1 MTSPATLPTTPAEL
15 AALYAYPAAPSR
27 ACLVRANMV
36 SSLDGASA
44 LHDTSTA
51 LGSAGDKAVFDALR
65 GLADVV
71 LVAAGTVAAE
81 QYGPAQPNA
90 DFAAHRE
97 ACGQQPAPVIAVVTG
112 RLSLDPESPVA
123 RAPGT
128 LVITCAAAPE
138 DRRRALVAAGA
149 DVINCGADSVD
160 LAAALR
166 ILADRG
172 LWRVLCE
179 GGPSLL
185 GSMVA
190 NDLLD
195 EICLTYSP
203 RLVGGESGRIVAS
216 SVENDGPPMQP
227 VHVLSDDEGYLY
239 TRWRR
244 STGEGGVMR
253 R

>member
-1 MTSPATLPTTPAEL
+1 MTSPATLPTAPADL
-15 AALYAYPAAPSR
+15 ADLYAYPADPPR
-27 ACLVRANMV
+27 GCLVRANMV

-44 LHDTSTA
+44 MHGTSTA
-51 LGSAGDKAVFDALR
+51 LGSTGDKAVFDALR

-90 DFAAHRE
+90 DFAAHRQ
-97 ACGQQPAPVIAVVTG
+97 ARGQRPAPILAVVTA
-112 RLSLDPESPVA
+112 RASLDPESPVA

-128 LVITCAAAPE
+128 LVITCAAAAE
-138 DRRRALVAAGA
+138 SRRRALATAGV
-149 DVINCGADSVD
+149 DVIVCGADAVNLPD
-160 LAAALR
+160 ALR
-166 ILADRG
+166 VLAERG

-190 NDLLD
+190 ADLVD
-195 EICLTYSP
+195 ELCLTLSP
-203 RLVGGESGRIVAS
+203 RLVGGAGGRVVS
-216 SVENDGPPMQP
+216 SLIENDGPPMRP
-227 VHVLSDDEGYLY
+227 VHVLGDDEGYLY

-244 STGEGGVMR
+244 STPRVG
-253 R
+253 

>member
-1 MTSPATLPTTPAEL
+1 MSSPAALPTAPAEL
-15 AALYAYPAAPSR
+15 AALYAYPTDPPGG
-27 ACLVRANMV
+27 CLVRANMV

-44 LHDTSTA
+44 LHGTSTA

-81 QYGPAQPNA
+81 QYGAAQPNV
-90 DFAAHRE
+90 DYAAHR
-97 ACGQQPAPVIAVVTG
+97 AAAGQQPAPVLAVVTG
-112 RLSLDPESPVA
+112 RLSLDPQSAVA
-123 RAPGT
+123 RAAGT
-128 LVITCAAAPE
+128 LILTCASAPA
-138 DRRRALVAAGA
+138 DRRRALSAAGA
-149 DVINCGADSVD
+149 DVIDCGTDSVD
-160 LAAALR
+160 LGAALR
-166 ILADRG
+166 VLAERG

-190 NDLLD
+190 AQLLD

-203 RLVGGESGRIVAS
+203 RLVGGQGGRILHSA
-216 SVENDGPPMQP
+216 VENDGPPMAP
-227 VHVLSDDEGYLY
+227 VHVLGDDDGFLY

-244 STGEGGVMR
+244 R
-253 R
+253 

>member
-1 MTSPATLPTTPAEL
+1 
-15 AALYAYPAAPSR
+15 
-27 ACLVRANMV
+27 MV

-44 LHDTSTA
+44 LHGTSTA

-90 DFAAHRE
+90 DYAAHR
-97 ACGQQPAPVIAVVTG
+97 AAAGQRPAPVLAVVTG
-112 RLSLDPESPVA
+112 RLSLDPQSPVA
-123 RAPGT
+123 RAAGT
-128 LVITCAAAPE
+128 LILTCAAAPA
-138 DRRRALVAAGA
+138 DRRRALSAAGA
-149 DVINCGADSVD
+149 DVIDCGTDSVD
-160 LAAALR
+160 LGAALR
-166 ILADRG
+166 VLAERG

-190 NDLLD
+190 AQLLD

-203 RLVGGESGRIVAS
+203 RLVGGQGGRIVHSA
-216 SVENDGPPMQP
+216 VENDGPPMAP
-227 VHVLSDDEGYLY
+227 IHVLGDDDGFLY

-244 STGEGGVMR
+244 R
-253 R
+253 

>member
-1 MTSPATLPTTPAEL
+1 MTSPATLPTAPAEL
-15 AALYAYPAAPSR
+15 AVLYAYPAEPSGG
-27 ACLVRANMV
+27 CLVRANMV

-44 LHDTSTA
+44 LKGTSTA
-51 LGSAGDKAVFDALR
+51 LGSPGDKAVFDVLR

-71 LVAAGTVAAE
+71 LVASGTVAAE
-81 QYGPAQPNA
+81 HYGPAEPNA
-90 DFAAHRE
+90 ALAAQRG
-97 ACGQQPAPVIAVVTG
+97 ACGQRPAAVLAVVTG

-123 RAPGT
+123 RAAGT
-128 LVITCAAAPE
+128 LVLTCATAPE

-149 DVINCGADSVD
+149 DVIDCGVDTVD
-160 LAAALR
+160 LNEALR
-166 ILADRG
+166 ILAERG

-185 GSMVA
+185 GSMVVA
-190 NDLLD
+190 DLLD

-203 RLVGGESGRIVAS
+203 HLVGGEGGRILHS

-227 VHVLSDDEGYLY
+227 VHVLADDQGFLY

-244 STGEGGVMR
+244 STLKTG
-253 R
+253 